1 MDDDVLELV
10 RENIRKNKE
19 SYIEM
24 GAVDQASADEK
35 AR

>member
-1 MDDDVLELV
+1 MDDEVLEIV

-24 GAVDQASADEK
+24 GAVDQAPADD
-35 AR
+35 